1 MNRTLTLLFGILC
14 YVVFLAAFLY
24 QVGFVAGFAVPK
36 TIDNGMVVPRL
47 QAITTNVVLLGL
59 FAVQHTIM
67 ARLTFKRWWKTV
79 VPEPIERSIYVLL
92 ASLLLLLMNWQW
104 KPMPEMVWHVE
115 MPSLRIL
122 LYVVAAAG
130 WALVLYATFLI
141 NHFDLFG
148 LRQVWLH
155 YKQIPYTQVKFKE
168 TVAYQWVRHPLML
181 GFIIAFWASPD
192 MSQGHLLFAGVTTAY
207 ILIAIQIEER
217 TLLALHGEDYQQ
229 YQTRVSMILPI
240 PPKSKGQTRSTR

>member
-1 MNRTLTLLFGILC
+1 MNRTLTLIFGILC

-24 QVGFVAGFAVPK
+24 QVGFVTGFAVPK
-36 TIDNGMVVPRL
+36 TIDNGMVVPRP
-47 QAITTNVVLLGL
+47 QAITTNVVLLSL
-59 FAVQHTIM
+59 FAIQHSIM
-67 ARLTFKRWWKTV
+67 ARLTFKRWWSTV

-115 MPSLRIL
+115 TLSLRIL

-148 LRQVWLH
+148 LRQVWLY
-155 YKQIPYTQVKFKE
+155 YKQIPYTQVRFKE

-192 MSQGHLLFAGVTTAY
+192 MSQGHLLFAGVTTVY

-217 TLLALHGEDYQQ
+217 TLLALHGAEYQQ
-229 YQTRVSMILPI
+229 YQTRVSMILPM
-240 PPKSKGQTRSTR
+240 PPKEKG